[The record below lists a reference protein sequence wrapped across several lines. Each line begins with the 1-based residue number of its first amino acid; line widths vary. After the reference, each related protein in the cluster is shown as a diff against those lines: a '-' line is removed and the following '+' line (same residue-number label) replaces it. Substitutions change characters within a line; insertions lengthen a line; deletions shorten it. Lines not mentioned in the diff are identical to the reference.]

1 MSTIA
6 VDAMGGDSAPEEVVK
21 GAILAKKE
29 GVDVILSGDEN
40 LIKSYLGNEKI
51 PVINY
56 PQVISMD
63 DDPAKAIR
71 SNKDSSIIGALNL
84 VKEKKADAVFSAG
97 STGATLIGAI
107 SVLGK
112 IKGVTRPTIASVLPG
127 KEKEVILVDSGANLE
142 VKPKVLYQFAIMGS
156 KLSELLF
163 DIENPRIGLINNG
176 EESSKGRELE
186 KATFKLLKSSQ
197 LNFIG
202 NVEGKDFANSKV
214 DVFVTDGF
222 TGNISLKTAE
232 GTAKLFQSHLQ
243 DAFRS
248 SIISKMGYFLSSLAM
263 KSVRDRL
270 DPRVHNCGILMGLNS
285 LAVKCHGQ
293 SEYRGVSY
301 AADIIYSLL
310 ENNMN
315 KKIHDFVFEMHSK
328 LMN

>member
-21 GAILAKKE
+21 GAILAKNQ

-40 LIKSYLGNEKI
+40 LISTYLGSEQI
-51 PVINY
+51 PIVNY

-71 SNKDSSIIGALNL
+71 TNKNSSILGALNL
-84 VKEKKADAVFSAG
+84 LKEKKADAVFSAG
-97 STGATLIGAI
+97 STGASLIGAI

-112 IKGVTRPTIASVLPG
+112 IKGVTRPTIATVLPAQNR
-127 KEKEVILVDSGANLE
+127 EVILVDSGANLE
-142 VKPKVLYQFAIMGS
+142 VKPKILYQFAVMGS

-163 DIENPRIGLINNG
+163 EIDNPRIGLVNNG

-186 KATFKLLKSSQ
+186 KATYKLLNSSE

-222 TGNISLKTAE
+222 TGNVVLKTMEGVARLQMNMISDSLKENLLKPLLTPV
-232 GTAKLFQSHLQ
+232 KN
-243 DAFRS
+243 
-248 SIISKMGYFLSSLAM
+248 AM
-263 KSVRDRL
+263 SPVRDAL
-270 DPRVHNCGILMGLNS
+270 NPNSTNGSYLLGVNGL
-285 LAVKCHGQ
+285 VIIGHG
-293 SEYRGVSY
+293 SSNAEAIKNALLFTKRAIDKKFINKFSKVSNE
-301 AADIIYSLL
+301 L
-310 ENNMN
+310 
-315 KKIHDFVFEMHSK
+315 
-328 LMN
+328 

>member
-21 GAILAKKE
+21 GAILAKNQ

-40 LIKSYLGNEKI
+40 LISTYLGSEQI
-51 PVINY
+51 PIVNY

-71 SNKDSSIIGALNL
+71 TNKNSSILGALNL
-84 VKEKKADAVFSAG
+84 LKEKKADAVFSAG
-97 STGATLIGAI
+97 STGASLIGAI

-112 IKGVTRPTIASVLPG
+112 IKGVTRPTIATVLPAQDR
-127 KEKEVILVDSGANLE
+127 EVILVDSGANLE
-142 VKPKVLYQFAIMGS
+142 VKPKILYQFAVMGS

-163 DIENPRIGLINNG
+163 EIDNPRIGLVNNG

-186 KATFKLLKSSQ
+186 KSTYKLLNSSE

-222 TGNISLKTAE
+222 TGNVVLKTMEGVARLQMNMISDSLKENLLKPLLTPV
-232 GTAKLFQSHLQ
+232 KN
-243 DAFRS
+243 
-248 SIISKMGYFLSSLAM
+248 AM
-263 KSVRDRL
+263 SPVRDAL
-270 DPRVHNCGILMGLNS
+270 NPNSTNGSYLLGVNGLVIIGHGSSN
-285 LAVKCHGQ
+285 AVAIKNALLFTKRAIDKKFINKF
-293 SEYRGVSY
+293 SKVSNE
-301 AADIIYSLL
+301 L
-310 ENNMN
+310 
-315 KKIHDFVFEMHSK
+315 
-328 LMN
+328 